1 MEEPTFEYEEVQ
13 NGKDIFYEK
22 ELENL
27 WEKTLERLEQIRNEE
42 FEIHGYVPLEF
53 VKKEK
58 VHKEM
63 KMEMIEHQKTM
74 RKQVLMNR
82 NRSAKNEHYESQTV
96 FDEEKDILNDDLFVK
111 VEVENQMVKAK
122 KEKIKLED
130 ISKEE
135 LNAKIRNYIERKKY
149 VWNQEYEKKWM
160 KIWEREDIDWKK
172 QITFSSENGEIVKI
186 KCIQKTEYGEMKIEI
201 EEEKSITKEERTAQE
216 KRKKILKRFA

>member
-1 MEEPTFEYEEVQ
+1 
-13 NGKDIFYEK
+13 
-22 ELENL
+22 
-27 WEKTLERLEQIRNEE
+27 
-42 FEIHGYVPLEF
+42 
-53 VKKEK
+53 
-58 VHKEM
+58 
-63 KMEMIEHQKTM
+63 M

-96 FDEEKDILNDDLFVK
+96 FDEEKDILNDDIFVQ
-111 VEVENQMVKAK
+111 VDVENQVVKGK

-130 ISKEE
+130 FSKEE

-149 VWNQEYEKKWM
+149 VWNQEYERKWM